1 MFKLNFPGRW
11 PILSKVDFSH
21 RSQLTADNGNA
32 LANAGRLNLMDL
44 GSGAREQKDSLPEQ
58 DSSGT
63 YLAFPA
69 VVTS

>member
-1 MFKLNFPGRW
+1 MA
-11 PILSKVDFSH
+11 DFVKGWC
-21 RSQLTADNGNA
+21 LTADNRNA
-32 LANAGRLNLMDL
+32 LPNAGRLNLMDL